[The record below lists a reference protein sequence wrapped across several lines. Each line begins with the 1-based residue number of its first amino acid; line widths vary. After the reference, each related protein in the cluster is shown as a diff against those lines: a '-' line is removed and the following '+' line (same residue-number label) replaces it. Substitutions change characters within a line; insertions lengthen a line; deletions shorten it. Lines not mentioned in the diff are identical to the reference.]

1 MSMIAAYQLLTV
13 VLNHLDFNRLISQD
27 SRVMSTIST
36 GNLINLKHLIG
47 VDSQIVFALP
57 TALEGL
63 PLDVLLTVRLDNI
76 RLLVLGLLN
85 LNH

>member
-1 MSMIAAYQLLTV
+1 MIAAYQLLTV
-13 VLNHLDFNRLISQD
+13 VLNQLDFNMLISQD

-76 RLLVLGLLN
+76 RLLVLRLLN